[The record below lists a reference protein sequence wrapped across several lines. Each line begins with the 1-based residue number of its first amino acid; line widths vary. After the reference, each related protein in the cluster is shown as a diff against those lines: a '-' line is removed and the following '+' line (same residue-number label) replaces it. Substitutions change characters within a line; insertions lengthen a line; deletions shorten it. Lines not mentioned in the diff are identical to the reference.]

1 MCRSQGCADD
11 VGVTAAAS
19 SIRFPIRRDAS
30 LMVNDTYDAR
40 PIYTIDASDRISF
53 VNPAWQEL
61 IAPKAAGPAQVLGRP
76 IWELIPGGVVRQLWE
91 LLYSRV
97 RAIGG
102 GVFVP
107 MRVDRADERRLIDIE
122 LRPLSDGSI
131 RHICEPVWR
140 ERRAAVALLDPDYPR
155 DERALRSCAW
165 CQRIQVQLG
174 VWEEIEQA
182 QQTLTVLADASLPRL
197 EPVACT
203 SCKQSL
209 LKTFPARVA

>member
-1 MCRSQGCADD
+1 MCRPQGRADD
-11 VGVTAAAS
+11 VSVTAAS
-19 SIRFPIRRDAS
+19 SVRFPIRRDT
-30 LMVNDTYDAR
+30 LFMVNDILDAR
-40 PIYTIDASDRISF
+40 PIYTIDASDRLSF
-53 VNPAWQEL
+53 VNPAWHEF
-61 IAPKAAGPAQVLGRP
+61 IAPMAADPTPLLGRP
-76 IWELIPGGVVRQLWE
+76 IWERIPDGVVRQLWE
-91 LLYSRV
+91 LLYNRV

-122 LRPLSDGSI
+122 LRPLGDGSI
-131 RHICEPVWR
+131 HHICEPVWR
-140 ERRAAVALLDPDYPR
+140 EPRAAVALLDPAYPR
-155 DERALRSCAW
+155 DARTLRTCAW
-165 CQRIQVQLG
+165 CQRIQVRLG

-182 QQTLTVLADASLPRL
+182 QQTLAILAEASLPRL

>member
-1 MCRSQGCADD
+1 
-11 VGVTAAAS
+11 
-19 SIRFPIRRDAS
+19 
-30 LMVNDTYDAR
+30 MVNDTLDAR
-40 PIYTIDASDRISF
+40 PIYTIDASDRLVF
-53 VNPAWQEL
+53 VNPAWREFV
-61 IAPKAAGPAQVLGRP
+61 APVVADPEQLLERPVWDRIPA
-76 IWELIPGGVVRQLWE
+76 GVVRQLWE
-91 LLYSRV
+91 LLYNRV
-97 RAIGG
+97 RAVGG

-122 LRPLSDGSI
+122 LRPLGDGSI

-140 ERRAAVALLDPDYPR
+140 EPRAAVALLDPAYPR
-155 DERALRSCAW
+155 DERVLRSCEW
-165 CQRIQVQLG
+165 CRRIQVRLG

-182 QQTLTVLADASLPRL
+182 QQTLSIYAEATLPRL